1 MIQSKTKR
9 IWMASDGTE
18 HDAMEKAQIHDI
30 ALLLTRIAESQTGH
44 RPNDSQIATFLVDN
58 SPAVLDILL
67 TDGRRRKR
75 LGKSAGR
82 KAKVAKA
89 MEKVDEVLGGIKAM
103 KEGQ

>member
-1 MIQSKTKR
+1 MIQSKTKKV
-9 IWMASDGTE
+9 WMASDGTE

-75 LGKSAGR
+75 IKTAK
-82 KAKVAKA
+82 KATKKPA
-89 MEKVDEVLGGIKAM
+89 EKPQETTTTP
-103 KEGQ
+103 